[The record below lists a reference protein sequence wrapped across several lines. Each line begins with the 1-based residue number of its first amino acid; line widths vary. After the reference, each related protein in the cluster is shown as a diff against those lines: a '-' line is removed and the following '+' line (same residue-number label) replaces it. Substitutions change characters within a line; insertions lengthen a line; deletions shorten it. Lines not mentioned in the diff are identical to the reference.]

1 MSAPLVS
8 LQNLSVQFCGNRS
21 ASALNQVS
29 FELGSGEVLG
39 LLGESGSGKSVT
51 LRTLLRLYPERN
63 TRISG
68 HIRVDG
74 QDVLA
79 LKERE
84 LNQYRG
90 GTVSMIFQ
98 EPGLAFDPVYTIGQ
112 QITEAIRAHGVTDEA
127 SARQQALH
135 MLERVQIPQAKR
147 RFDAYPNEL
156 SGGMKQRAMI
166 ALALACKPR
175 LLLADEPTTAL
186 DASVQIQIL
195 LLLRELQQETG
206 MSVIFVTHDIGA
218 AVEVADRI
226 AVMYAGRIVEQGP
239 VKQIVNQPRHPYTAG
254 LLASSVGMGNR
265 GKPLVVVPGSP
276 PNLALLPPGC
286 SFAPRC
292 TRASEQCHRELP
304 PVLNSGKQ
312 SLACFHPVLPFPV
325 LLFTEAA

>member
-8 LQNLSVQFCGNRS
+8 LQNLSVQFIGNRS

-29 FELGSGEVLG
+29 FELGAGEVLG

-51 LRTLLRLYPERN
+51 LRTLLRLYPEN
-63 TRISG
+63 KTRISG

-74 QDVLA
+74 QEVLA

-84 LNQYRG
+84 LNLYRG

-98 EPGLAFDPVYTIGQ
+98 EPGLAFDPVYTVGQ
-112 QITEAIRAHGVTDEA
+112 QITEAIRAHGNTDER
-127 SARQQALH
+127 SARQQALQ

-166 ALALACKPR
+166 ALALACKPK

-239 VKQIVNQPRHPYTAG
+239 VKQIVHQPRHPYTAG
-254 LLASSVGMGNR
+254 LLASSVGMENR
-265 GKPLVVVPGSP
+265 GQPLLVVPGSP
-276 PNLALLPPGC
+276 PNLASLPPGC

-304 PVLNSGKQ
+304 PLLVSGKQ
-312 SLACFHPVLPFPV
+312 SLACFHPIRP
-325 LLFTEAA
+325 FTEAA

>member
-1 MSAPLVS
+1 MSIPLVT
-8 LQNLSVQFCGNRS
+8 LQDVSVQFNGKRT
-21 ASALNQVS
+21 ASALNKVS

-51 LRTLLRLYPERN
+51 LRTLLRLYPEHKTN
-63 TRISG
+63 ISG
-68 HIRVDG
+68 HIRVNG
-74 QDVLA
+74 QDVLS
-79 LKERE
+79 LNQRE
-84 LNQYRG
+84 LNMYRG

-112 QITEAIRAHGVTDEA
+112 QITEAIRAHGETDEA
-127 SARQQALH
+127 NARQQALH

-147 RFDAYPNEL
+147 RFDNYPNEL

-166 ALALACKPR
+166 ALALACKPK

-195 LLLRELQQETG
+195 LLLRELQKETG

-239 VKQIVNQPRHPYTAG
+239 VGQIVHQPRHPYTAG
-254 LLASSVGMGNR
+254 LLASSVGMGSR

-276 PNLALLPPGC
+276 PDLAFLPPGC

-292 TRASEQCHRELP
+292 PRASEQCSRELP
-304 PVLNSGKQ
+304 PTYQAGNQ
-312 SLACFHPVLPFPV
+312 SVACFNPVLPIEE
-325 LLFTEAA
+325 LA